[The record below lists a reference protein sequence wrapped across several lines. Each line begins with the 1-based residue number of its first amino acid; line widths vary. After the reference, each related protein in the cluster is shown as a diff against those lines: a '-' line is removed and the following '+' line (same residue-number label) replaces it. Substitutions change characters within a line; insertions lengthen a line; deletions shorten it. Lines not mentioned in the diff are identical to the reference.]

1 MTANPKQS
9 ATPWPYVLVALSSLF
24 WAGNHVLGRAI
35 AGEVP
40 PFAISAI
47 RWAVPTL
54 ILLPFAW
61 PHLKRD
67 LPALKGHWFTVVAL
81 AATGAG
87 LFGIL
92 QYVGLQYTSA
102 INVSVLNSLSPVL
115 IAVAGALL
123 FRDQLT
129 WVQALGVAI
138 SLAGVLAIVTR
149 GDIAELIKLNFNWGD
164 LIIIFNMIVF
174 GVYTTCLRLRP
185 QIHWLTY
192 MFILAAVSTGVSVPF
207 FAWEH
212 ASGYTLKATTLT
224 FFALAYAS
232 IFPSLLANMCWNRG
246 VEVIGPNRTGAMMHL
261 VAIFSPVLAGFFI
274 GERLMGYHFIGFG
287 LILLGVWMAAK
298 PAASATVKQQPQA
311 QSANDAR

>member
-1 MTANPKQS
+1 MHPSPRPS
-9 ATPWPYVLVALSSLF
+9 AGALPYILIALASLF

-40 PFAISAI
+40 PLAISTI

-61 PHLKRD
+61 RHVMRD
-67 LPALKGHWFTVVAL
+67 LPALKGHWFTVVVL

-115 IAVAGALL
+115 IGVAGALL
-123 FRDQLT
+123 FRDAMTL
-129 WVQALGVAI
+129 VQATGVAI
-138 SLAGVLAIVTR
+138 SLAGVFAIITR
-149 GDIAELIKLNFNWGD
+149 GDFAELLRLNFNWGD
-164 LIIIFNMIVF
+164 LIIVFNMIVF

-185 QIHWLTY
+185 KIHWLTY
-192 MFILAAVSTGVSVPF
+192 MFILAAVSTLVSAPF

-212 ASGYTLKATTLT
+212 ASGNVLKATPLT

-232 IFPSLLANMCWNRG
+232 IFPSLLANMAWNRG
-246 VEVIGPNRTGAMMHL
+246 VESIGANRTGAMMHL
-261 VAIFSPVLAGFFI
+261 VAIFSPVLAGYFL
-274 GERLMGYHFIGFG
+274 GERLMAYHFIGFG
-287 LILLGVWMAAK
+287 LILFGVWMAAK
-298 PAASATVKQQPQA
+298 PATKSAAKA
-311 QSANDAR
+311 